1 MNPIDDDTLH
11 AYVDGQ
17 LDPAQAAR
25 VDAAMATD
33 PVLSARVT
41 RERALLA
48 ALRGQFDP
56 VLDERVPERLTALLR
71 EPSDAGATAGAGGSA
86 TVVSLPTP
94 RSGRARRRWIVPAAL
109 AASVALAAMLFR
121 HAPVPSLVRT
131 QGGQSFAAGD
141 LRRALDTELAS
152 APDPD
157 AGTAIGLTFRTGDG
171 AICRTFVHRAGP
183 ALAGLACRRGDAWAL
198 PVLTSPTRE
207 PAGPIR
213 PAASALPPAVQA
225 AVDARIQG
233 DAFDADQ
240 ERAARAAG
248 WR

>member
-1 MNPIDDDTLH
+1 MNPIDDDILQ
-11 AYVDGQ
+11 AYMDGQ
-17 LDPAQAAR
+17 LDPAQTAR
-25 VDAAMATD
+25 IDAAIATD
-33 PVLSARVT
+33 PVLAARVE

-56 VLDERVPERLTALLR
+56 VLDEPVPERLAALLR
-71 EPSDAGATAGAGGSA
+71 EPADRSAGRADGGTAHVVPLPATRSA
-86 TVVSLPTP
+86 
-94 RSGRARRRWIVPAAL
+94 RARRRWIVPAAL
-109 AASVALAAMLFR
+109 AASVVLAAALFR
-121 HAPVPSLVRT
+121 HAAAPSLVRT

-152 APDPD
+152 APDPG
-157 AGTAIGLTFRTGDG
+157 AGTSIGLTFRTGDG
-171 AICRTFVHRAGP
+171 AICRTFVHRDAP

-198 PVLTSPTRE
+198 PVLASPVRE

-225 AVDARIQG
+225 AVDARIRG
-233 DAFDADQ
+233 DAFDADE